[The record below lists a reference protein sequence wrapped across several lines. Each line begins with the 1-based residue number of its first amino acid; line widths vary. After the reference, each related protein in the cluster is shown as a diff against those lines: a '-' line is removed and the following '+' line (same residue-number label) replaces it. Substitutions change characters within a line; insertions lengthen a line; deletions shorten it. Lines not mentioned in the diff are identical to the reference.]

1 MGEILVCEMKTWHPG
16 PVRES
21 LRGDTTPTSHAV
33 GCALGPALMH
43 ITSLKPRSRPAR
55 GQPYHTVGQAGQG
68 YEAKLVT
75 GPPSQEVPALGLG
88 ICKPWSEPPSHR
100 PCRHSLVQ
108 WVSGRNLLCASSTRH
123 AVRNEI
129 HVSRFR
135 SLEPTV
141 RWNNRRLSPVP
152 RGGECVSGLGH
163 QVEVEAGLL
172 APRTPQEQAGLG
184 GEEM

>member
-1 MGEILVCEMKTWHPG
+1 M
-16 PVRES
+16 RES
-21 LRGDTTPTSHAV
+21 LRGDTTPASHAV

-68 YEAKLVT
+68 YEGKLVT

-129 HVSRFR
+129 HVSWFR

-141 RWNNRRLSPVP
+141 RWNNRRLSLVP